1 MAYKALY
8 RTYRPQRFDEVVGQ
22 EVIVRA
28 LQNSLANGKVTHAYL
43 FSGPRG
49 TGKTTVARLLAK
61 TLNCSCSMNN
71 EPCNECTS
79 CKEIMEGNNPDVIE
93 IDAASNN
100 GVDEIREIREKV
112 KFLPGEAKYKVYI
125 IDEVHMLTTSAFN
138 ALLKTLEEPPKHVI
152 FILATT
158 EPHKVLPTI
167 LSRCQRYDFKSLT
180 VDEIKESILNVCK
193 QENIKITEEAV
204 VAIAESAE
212 GGMRD
217 ALSFLDQAI
226 SLSDEEVTVED
237 VNSVTGNVSYDKII
251 ELATCFQEKNIS
263 KALKIVNELLNL
275 GKEVGKV
282 VTSLMQFYRD
292 ILLYKNVDTSEFKK
306 YIFEKQKFKE
316 LAEKCDEKRL
326 FYYVEILSDTQNK
339 LRLSTTPHIF
349 LEVALIKMINVS
361 DNDLDLI
368 EKVKSL
374 QEKVNE
380 LETRETVVVSG
391 GDSVSVDNEKVK
403 IVDEK
408 INRVVSELGK
418 LDLQKVIQKVNTLE
432 VKISEKDK
440 EASNHNYEK
449 DIDKIKEEL
458 YLVKANYSSLQNS
471 KENEVV
477 AVDNHELEDKI
488 SKIEKMIN
496 QMVNENKELDY
507 DEINDLISDR
517 IRDARR
523 EVSIDY
529 NKITTLLEEKVK
541 DINLNGVKFNNS
553 VDNDVVLRLENMEEK
568 VYKIMS
574 GALAMQP
581 TPTKRH
587 RNTVNENQ
595 IVLFGDDLVAMDNIE
610 KRAVK
615 ERFDFA
621 GLEKEES
628 KKVEKQ
634 DDLFTVMKQED
645 EVKEEPIVF
654 EKVVVPVKPKEEKVI
669 QEPKQKT
676 KVVNETPAEKA
687 LNRSVETLLQKED
700 KAYNAFGESKYD
712 NSTPAESILN
722 RSVETLSNRSDKEES
737 KVDLYGYSRY
747 ENETPAEKILNRS
760 VEKLGGDTEKPR
772 SQLVVRRNGEDRVVS
787 STSVL
792 FAGEKEELKKEIENY
807 KNPDG
812 IIVRD
817 EPVVNKSEELDEFE
831 TYDVKVIERI
841 LNDSRKEDSKNDK
854 VRIMNLWKNLSDRA
868 PEERKG
874 VAEVLQEGTVVAVGN
889 REFIIIYSSASMC
902 NQVMKRKFKRESL
915 KLLFDFLGSTYN
927 YMALPENVWLAKRT
941 EYVNQYNIGAKNI
954 HLQPINEP
962 ILNALMNED
971 DISPEEEM
979 LERAQKLFGE
989 DIIEY
994 KE

>member
-8 RTYRPQRFDEVVGQ
+8 RTYRPQRFEEVVGQ

-28 LQNSLANGKVTHAYL
+28 LQNSIANGKVTHAYL

-61 TLNCSCSMNN
+61 ALNCSFKSDN

-180 VDEIKESILNVCK
+180 VDEIKESILKVSK
-193 QENIKITEEAV
+193 QEQIKITEEAV

-251 ELATCFQEKNIS
+251 ELASCFQDKNIS
-263 KALKIVNELLNL
+263 NALKLVNELLNL
-275 GKEVGKV
+275 GKEVSKIIS
-282 VTSLMQFYRD
+282 SLLQFYRD
-292 ILLYKNVDTSEFKK
+292 VLLYKNVDTTEYKK
-306 YIFEKQKFKE
+306 YIFEKQKFKD
-316 LAEKCDEKRL
+316 LAEKCDERKI
-326 FYYVEILSDTQNK
+326 FYYVDILSDTQNK

-368 EKVKSL
+368 EKVKAL
-374 QEKVNE
+374 QEKVEE
-380 LETRETVVVSG
+380 LESKEPVVVSSDG
-391 GDSVSVDNEKVK
+391 VSVDSEKVK

-418 LDLQKVIQKVNTLE
+418 LDLQKFIQKVNTLE
-432 VKISEKDK
+432 LRVSEKDK
-440 EASNHNYEK
+440 ESSAHDFEK

-458 YLVKANYSSLQNS
+458 YLIKANYNTLQNS
-471 KENEVV
+471 KENEV
-477 AVDNHELEDKI
+477 AIIDNHELEEKV
-488 SKIEKMIN
+488 SKIEKMLN
-496 QMVNENKELDY
+496 QMAGENKEFDY

-529 NKITTLLEEKVK
+529 NKITSLLDEKVK
-541 DINLNGVKFNNS
+541 DINLNGVK
-553 VDNDVVLRLENMEEK
+553 VDNYVDNEVTLRLENIEEK

-587 RNTVNENQ
+587 RNPANENQ
-595 IVLFGDDLVAMDNIE
+595 MVLFGDDLVAMENIE

-628 KKVEKQ
+628 KKVKKQ
-634 DDLFTVMKQED
+634 DDLFTVMKQEE

-654 EKVVVPVKPKEEKVI
+654 EKVVVPVKPKEENVVQEVKV
-669 QEPKQKT
+669 EA
-676 KVVNETPAEKA
+676 KVENETPAEKA
-687 LNRSVETLLQKED
+687 LNRSVETLLQKE
-700 KAYNAFGESKYD
+700 ANNYNAFGESKYD

-722 RSVETLSNRSDKEES
+722 RSVETLSNRIDKEES

-747 ENETPAEKILNRS
+747 ESETPAEKILNRS
-760 VEKLGGDTEKPR
+760 VEKLGGDIDKPR

-831 TYDVKVIERI
+831 TYDVRVIERI
-841 LNDSRKEDSKNDK
+841 LNDSRKEDAKNDK
-854 VRIMNLWKNLSDRA
+854 VRIINLWKNLSDRA

-889 REFIIIYSSASMC
+889 REFIIIYGSASMC